1 MRSTMGGQRE
11 VLAAAYRNAR
21 GPVAYLDES
30 YQVVNADVTTDNTFY
45 VLTAVIVGFDQMAE
59 LRRGLREIADDDWWH
74 TTEAL
79 QHDEGRDRTEDML
92 GFLAE
97 GPETC
102 VLALRAPI
110 ESADTT
116 GESARRSCYR
126 GLVTRLGNGG
136 DDWDAT
142 DLIVLEQRNQ
152 RTLRATDERTHRELL
167 GDGLIPRGT
176 RLLQTSPAAERLLW
190 LPDVVS
196 SAYRRSL
203 THSDRTGKFFTL
215 IDDQVHFVPPLD

>member
-1 MRSTMGGQRE
+1 M
-11 VLAAAYRNAR
+11 
-21 GPVAYLDES
+21 
-30 YQVVNADVTTDNTFY
+30 NADVTVDNTFY
-45 VLTAVIVGFDQMAE
+45 ILTAVIVGFDEMAE
-59 LRRGLREIADDDWWH
+59 LRRGLREIAGGDWWH

-79 QHDEGRDRTEDML
+79 QRDDGRDRTEDML
-92 GFLAE
+92 GFLAD

-110 ESADTT
+110 EAGDTT

-126 GLVTRLGNGG
+126 GLTIRLANGG
-136 DDWDAT
+136 DDWAAT
-142 DLIVLEQRNQ
+142 DLMVLEQRNQ
-152 RTLRATDERTHRELL
+152 QTLRAADERTHRELL

-190 LPDVVS
+190 LPDLIS

-203 THSDRTGKFFTL
+203 THSDRTGKFFGL
-215 IDDQVHFVPPLD
+215 IEARVHFAPPLD